1 LTHSRWCPISPGFEL
16 KGRYVIQSELGRGG
30 FGVVYLAHDL
40 RLHSRPVVIKVLLDE
55 RAADGWFH
63 RKFAQEIEALARID
77 HPGVVG
83 VLDAGESPDGP
94 PFVVLQFVNG
104 VTLRSVLRNGPM
116 GFPDVASIVRQ
127 IGHALTAAHE
137 CGVWHRDLKPEN
149 IMLQDLGHGE
159 RLVKIIDFGIA
170 SVKEARHPQADSTV
184 ADSTRVAGSFPY
196 MAPEQLTGKP
206 AASSDIYALGVIA
219 CEMLTGRRPFRADS
233 AVQLFVLQQKGL
245 DFRLDQSR
253 AGLAPS
259 AHEAV
264 RRALSFDAKDR
275 HARARDF
282 GDELSTALAGPMA
295 QPSFV
300 NTVTIQNDSPVL
312 PSKPHATVRIANG
325 ELNVGRLVAKMCNR
339 RAQEDA
345 FSHFFLSNMEQCP
358 GVPQCFLIHGEEGA
372 CHESLVQRLM
382 YRVEGFARA
391 RYGEHKA
398 TVSLKKIPWQYEGT
412 FEERSSRLLSFL
424 FETCA
429 PMQQFS
435 LLDLSAAALA
445 GMLSSSLHSFL
456 VIQHDIRTA
465 RWDKVTKELLAGYLA
480 FWRKLPAEASLP
492 QVLVFLN
499 VIYPPAEA
507 QPGHRAWMQPGL
519 MIRRLKTRRIQ
530 GELLSLTPQDF
541 PFLALHELGPITR
554 DDVME
559 WFSLHNIYDSEDRRM
574 KRAQEI
580 FQNAGVTFTRRTM
593 AEIEAVLGNI
603 HREFIAERGYV

>member
-1 LTHSRWCPISPGFEL
+1 M
-16 KGRYVIQSELGRGG
+16 IQSELGRGG

-40 RLHSRPVVIKVLLDE
+40 RLHSRPVVIKVLLEENASD
-55 RAADGWFH
+55 DDWFH

-104 VTLRSVLRNGPM
+104 VTLRSLLRNGSM
-116 GFPDVASIVRQ
+116 AFPDVASIVKQ
-127 IGHALTAAHE
+127 LGHALTAAHA

-159 RLVKIIDFGIA
+159 RQVKIIDFGIA
-170 SVKEARHPQADSTV
+170 SVKEARTPQAGDTV
-184 ADSTRVAGSFPY
+184 ADGTRIAGSVPY

-206 AASSDIYALGVIA
+206 AAASDIYALGVIA
-219 CEMLTGRRPFRADS
+219 CEMLTGRRPFRVES
-233 AVQLFVLQQKGL
+233 AVELYVLQQRGL
-245 DFRLDQSR
+245 NFRLEHAR
-253 AGLAPS
+253 PGLSPS

-282 GDELSTALAGPMA
+282 GDELSTALAGPVA
-295 QPSFV
+295 QPSGL
-300 NTVTIQNDSPVL
+300 NTVTVSAVPPAQP
-312 PSKPHATVRIANG
+312 PAAPAIASQ

-345 FSHFFLSNMEQCP
+345 FSHFFLSKMEQCP

-372 CHESLVQRLM
+372 CHESLVQRLL

-391 RYGEHKA
+391 RFGEHKA
-398 TVSLKKIPWQYEGT
+398 TVSLKKVPWQYEGT
-412 FEERSSRLLSFL
+412 VQERTSRLLSFV

-429 PMQQFS
+429 PRQQFS
-435 LLDLSAAALA
+435 ALDLSAAALA
-445 GMLSSSLHSFL
+445 RMLSASLHPFL

-465 RWDKVTKELLAGYLA
+465 RWDKVTKDLLAGYLA
-480 FWRKLPAEASLP
+480 FWRQLSAEAPLP
-492 QVLVFLN
+492 QILVFLN
-499 VIYPPAEA
+499 VIYPPAEGE
-507 QPGHRAWMQPGL
+507 PGRSAWMQPGA
-519 MIRRLKTRRIQ
+519 MIRKMKTRRIQ
-530 GELLSLTPQDF
+530 AELLSLTPEDF

>member
-1 LTHSRWCPISPGFEL
+1 M
-16 KGRYVIQSELGRGG
+16 IQSELGRGG

-40 RLHSRPVVIKVLLDE
+40 RLHSRPVVIKVLLEENASD
-55 RAADGWFH
+55 DDWFH

-104 VTLRSVLRNGPM
+104 VTLRSLLRNGSM
-116 GFPDVASIVRQ
+116 AFPDVASIVKQ
-127 IGHALTAAHE
+127 LGHALTAAHA

-159 RLVKIIDFGIA
+159 RQVKIIDFGIA
-170 SVKEARHPQADSTV
+170 SVKEARTPQAGDTV
-184 ADSTRVAGSFPY
+184 ADGTRIAGSVPY

-206 AASSDIYALGVIA
+206 AAASDIYALGVIA
-219 CEMLTGRRPFRADS
+219 CEMLTGRRPFRVES
-233 AVQLFVLQQKGL
+233 AVELYVLQQRGL
-245 DFRLDQSR
+245 NFRLEHAR
-253 AGLAPS
+253 PGLSPS

-282 GDELSTALAGPMA
+282 GDELAGALAGPIGH
-295 QPSFV
+295 PSGLS
-300 NTVTIQNDSPVL
+300 TVTLSPGQPGPPPAGL
-312 PSKPHATVRIANG
+312 RTANQ

-345 FSHFFLSNMEQCP
+345 FSHFFLSNMEQRP

-372 CHESLVQRLM
+372 CHESLVQRLL

-391 RYGEHKA
+391 RFGEHKA
-398 TVSLKKIPWQYEGT
+398 TASLKKVPWQYEGT
-412 FEERSSRLLSFL
+412 VQERTNRLLSFL

-429 PMQQFS
+429 PRQQFS
-435 LLDLSAAALA
+435 ALDLSPAALSR
-445 GMLSSSLHSFL
+445 MLSASLHPFL

-465 RWDKVTKELLAGYLA
+465 RWDKVTKDLLAGYLA
-480 FWRKLPAEASLP
+480 FWRQLSAEAPLP
-492 QVLVFLN
+492 QILVFLN
-499 VIYPPAEA
+499 VIYPPAEG
-507 QPGHRAWMQPGL
+507 QPGRSTWMQPGA
-519 MIRRLKTRRIQ
+519 MIRKMKTRRIQ
-530 GELLSLTPQDF
+530 AELLSLTPEDF